1 MDGGMGG
8 WVEGRRDGR
17 LRPHKPP
24 WRPVSGHR
32 VTILNICFLESP
44 MVLEWLGWEEQV
56 KKPGCSLVPE
66 APRRLFSLCGI
77 NGGVSKVGGV
87 LAEVGLQL

>member
-1 MDGGMGG
+1 
-8 WVEGRRDGR
+8 
-17 LRPHKPP
+17 
-24 WRPVSGHR
+24 
-32 VTILNICFLESP
+32 
-44 MVLEWLGWEEQV
+44 MVGCDEQV
-56 KKPGCSLVPE
+56 KKPGCLQVPE